1 MKARSLRRWM
11 NIWPPFLFSGI
22 RILSISDDFR
32 EAVIELRDRRL
43 NMNYVGV
50 HFGGAIFSMTDP
62 FHMLLAMNLL
72 GRGYVVWDKA
82 AHIEYLKPGKGTL
95 RAHFRITD
103 EMLAEVRANTLHD
116 GDKYFPEW
124 PVEVMN
130 ADGETVARVFKTLYI
145 RKGMDNRKRIS
156 DRSVA

>member
-11 NIWPPFLFSGI
+11 NVWPPFLFSGI

-32 EAVIELRDRRL
+32 EAVIELRDRKL

-62 FHMLLAMNLL
+62 FHMLLTMNLL

-82 AHIEYLKPGKGTL
+82 ARIEYLKPGKGTL

-103 EMLAEVRANTLHD
+103 EMLADLRDNTQNN
-116 GDKYFPEW
+116 GDKYLPEW
-124 PVEVMN
+124 PVEVLN
-130 ADGETVARVFKTLYI
+130 AEGEIVAQVFKTLYI
-145 RKGMDNRKRIS
+145 RKGEDSRKRIS
-156 DRSVA
+156 DR

>member
-22 RILSISDDFR
+22 RIMSISDDFR
-32 EAVIELRDRRL
+32 EAVIELRNRKL

-62 FHMLLAMNLL
+62 FHMLLTMNLL

-82 AHIEYLKPGKGTL
+82 ARIEYLKPGKGTL
-95 RAHFRITD
+95 RAHFRITE
-103 EMLAEVRANTLHD
+103 EMLADVRTHTPND
-116 GDKYFPEW
+116 GDKYLPEW
-124 PVEVMN
+124 PVDVVN
-130 ADGETVARVFKTLYI
+130 AEGEIVARAFKTLYI
-145 RKGMDNRKRIS
+145 RKGADSRKRIS
-156 DRSVA
+156 DR

>member
-1 MKARSLRRWM
+1 MKARNLRRWM

-32 EAVIELRDRRL
+32 EAVIELRSRKL

-62 FHMLLAMNLL
+62 FHMLLTMNLL

-82 AHIEYLKPGKGTL
+82 ARIEYLKPGKGTL

-103 EMLAEVRANTLHD
+103 EMLADVRDNTLQD

-124 PVEVMN
+124 PVEVLN
-130 ADGETVARVFKTLYI
+130 TDGETVARVFKTLYI
-145 RKGMDNRKRIS
+145 RKGADSRKRIS
-156 DRSVA
+156 DR

>member
-22 RILSISDDFR
+22 RIISIADDFR
-32 EAVIELRDRRL
+32 EAVIELRDRKF

-50 HFGGAIFSMTDP
+50 HFGGAIFAMTDP
-62 FHMLLAMNLL
+62 FHMLLAMNIL

-82 AHIEYLKPGKGTL
+82 ARIEYLKPGKGSL

-103 EMLAEVRANTLHD
+103 EMLADVRYNTETE
-116 GDKYFPEW
+116 GDRYFPEW
-124 PVEVMN
+124 PIDIVDAKNVI
-130 ADGETVARVFKTLYI
+130 VARVTKTLYI
-145 RKGMDNRKRIS
+145 RKGADTRKRVS
-156 DRSVA
+156 G

>member
-22 RILSISDDFR
+22 RIRSISDDFR
-32 EAVIELRDRRL
+32 EARIELRNRKL

-50 HFGGAIFSMTDP
+50 HFGGAIFAMTDP
-62 FHMLLAMNLL
+62 FHMLLTMNLL

-82 AHIEYLKPGKGTL
+82 ARIEYLKPGKGTL

-103 EMLAEVRANTLHD
+103 AMLADIRVHTQNE
-116 GDKYFPEW
+116 GDKHFPEW
-124 PVEVMN
+124 MVEVKN
-130 ADGETVARVFKTLYI
+130 AEDETVARVFKTLYI
-145 RKGMDNRKRIS
+145 RKGEDKRKRIR
-156 DRSVA
+156 D

>member
-22 RILSISDDFR
+22 RIVSISDDFR
-32 EAVIELRDRRL
+32 EAVIELRDRKL

-50 HFGGAIFSMTDP
+50 HFGGAIFAMTDP
-62 FHMLLAMNLL
+62 FYMLLTMNLL

-82 AHIEYLKPGKGTL
+82 ARIEYLKPGKATL
-95 RAHFRITD
+95 RALFKITD
-103 EMLAEVRANTLHD
+103 EMLTDVRANTQND

-124 PVEVMN
+124 AVDVKSTE
-130 ADGETVARVFKTLYI
+130 GETVARVFKTLYI
-145 RKGMDNRKRIS
+145 RKGEDKRRRIS
-156 DRSVA
+156 D

>member
-22 RILSISDDFR
+22 RIVSISDDFR

-62 FHMLLAMNLL
+62 FHMLLTMNLL

-82 AHIEYLKPGKGTL
+82 ARIEYLKPGKGTL
-95 RAHFRITD
+95 RAYFRITD
-103 EMLAEVRANTLHD
+103 EMLADVRVNTPND
-116 GDKYFPEW
+116 GDKFFPEW
-124 PVEVMN
+124 SVDIMN
-130 ADGETVARVFKTLYI
+130 TGGETVARVFKTLYI
-145 RKGMDNRKRIS
+145 RKGDDKRKRIS
-156 DRSVA
+156 DR

>member
-22 RILSISDDFR
+22 RIISISDDFR
-32 EAVIELRDRRL
+32 EAIIELRDRKL

-50 HFGGAIFSMTDP
+50 HFGGAIFAMTDP
-62 FHMLLAMNLL
+62 FHMLLTMNAL

-82 AHIEYLKPGKGTL
+82 ARIEYLKPGKGTL
-95 RAHFRITD
+95 RAHFRLTD
-103 EMLAEVRANTLHD
+103 EMLADVRANTANE

-124 PVEVMN
+124 AVDVKSAE
-130 ADGETVARVFKTLYI
+130 GETVARVFKTLYI
-145 RKGMDNRKRIS
+145 RKGEDRRKRIS
-156 DRSVA
+156 D

>member
-22 RILSISDDFR
+22 RIVSMSDDFR
-32 EAVIELRDRRL
+32 EAIIELRDRKF

-50 HFGGAIFSMTDP
+50 HFGGAIFAMTDP
-62 FHMLLAMNLL
+62 FHMLLTMNVL

-82 AHIEYLKPGKGTL
+82 ARIEYLKPGKGTL
-95 RAHFRITD
+95 RAHFRIAD
-103 EMLAEVRANTLHD
+103 DMLADVRANTQNE

-124 PVEVMN
+124 VVDVKSEE
-130 ADGETVARVFKTLYI
+130 GETIARIVKTLYI
-145 RKGMDNRKRIS
+145 RKGEDKRKRIG
-156 DRSVA
+156 RP

>member
-22 RILSISDDFR
+22 RIVSISDNFR
-32 EAVIELRDRRL
+32 EAVIELRDRKL

-50 HFGGAIFSMTDP
+50 HFGGAIFAMTDP
-62 FHMLLAMNLL
+62 FYMLLAMNLL

-82 AHIEYLKPGKGTL
+82 ARIEYLKPGKATL
-95 RAHFRITD
+95 RAHFKITD
-103 EMLAEVRANTLHD
+103 EMLADVRANTQND

-124 PVEVMN
+124 AVDVKSAE
-130 ADGETVARVFKTLYI
+130 GETVARVFKTLYI
-145 RKGMDNRKRIS
+145 RKGEDKRKRIS
-156 DRSVA
+156 D